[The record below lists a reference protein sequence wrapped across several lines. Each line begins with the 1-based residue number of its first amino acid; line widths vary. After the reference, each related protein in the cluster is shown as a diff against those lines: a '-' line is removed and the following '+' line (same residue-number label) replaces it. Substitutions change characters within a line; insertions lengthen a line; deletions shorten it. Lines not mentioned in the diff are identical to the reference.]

1 MQDDLKNKDSKL
13 YREKREFAMR
23 AFNGGCVIYTHG
35 SRKWYTP
42 REFMD
47 SDETIEVKTFGS
59 QDYANVTLMY
69 PKHAIEKRLEDLR
82 KAQEDFDAFMVKML
96 TAFELNPK
104 PKPKNHNL

>member
-1 MQDDLKNKDSKL
+1 MQDDLKNKESKL
-13 YREKREFAMR
+13 YKDKRAFAMR
-23 AFNGGCVIYTHG
+23 AYNAGCVIYTQG
-35 SRKWYTP
+35 TRKWYTP

-82 KAQEDFDAFMVKML
+82 KAQEEFDAFMEKMMS
-96 TAFELNPK
+96 AFELSPK
-104 PKPKNHNL
+104 QKPKNHNM